1 MLGSEAAS
9 MKKWTVQ
16 KGPEEVN
23 SRNKLMGSLADCGMS
38 LGVSMFQAHFFIGAT
53 IERKNN

>member
-1 MLGSEAAS
+1 MLGCEAAS

-16 KGPEEVN
+16 KGPEEVSN
-23 SRNKLMGSLADCGMS
+23 RNKLMGSFADCGMI
-38 LGVSMFQAHFFIGAT
+38 LGVSVFQAHFFIGAT